1 MMMIILEYQKYKNV
15 FARGYTPK
23 YSEEVFLIRKVKN
36 TVLWTYVIKD
46 LNVEETVGTFYQ
58 NELQKANQNKF
69 RMEKVI
75 KRKGDMIGKAE

>member
-15 FARGYTPK
+15 FARGYTPN
-23 YSEEVFLIRKVKN
+23 YSEEFFLIRKVKN

-46 LNVEETVGTFYQ
+46 LNIEETVGTFYQ